1 MTPTAPGAASPQPG
15 AAPPEPDYGPSL
27 PELLRPR
34 LRALGTRGR
43 ILLGLVVVALLA
55 LVMVLLVS
63 KEASVESYVQT
74 EADARARGLEPL
86 EFRFD
91 RSSKLKISK
100 PAGAYV
106 MAERTKDGALVARFT
121 VTPFRM
127 QPRPGALASYLPLI
141 ATDLERAEARRRDHF
156 RLQFEGRARVNE
168 VEGYQYAFTARL
180 RQEGRPPRQLFGRVV
195 VLPEPYSYEDP
206 ETEYPPG
213 RNPSRGLLVTMLA
226 TTLDEAPSATR
237 VGDEGILQ
245 RPFRSFRYGGS

>member
-1 MTPTAPGAASPQPG
+1 MPTTP
-15 AAPPEPDYGPSL
+15 AAPRPEPDYGPSL

-34 LRALGTRGR
+34 LRALGRRGR
-43 ILLGLVVVALLA
+43 ILLGLVVAALVALIA
-55 LVMVLLVS
+55 VLLIS
-63 KEASVESYVQT
+63 KEASVASYTQT
-74 EADARARGLEPL
+74 AGDARARGLEPL

-91 RSSKLKISK
+91 RSSRLQLSK

-106 MAERTKDGALVARFT
+106 QAERTKDGVLVARFT
-121 VTPFRM
+121 VRPFRM
-127 QPRPGALASYLPLI
+127 ERRPGALASYLPLI
-141 ATDLERAEARRRDHF
+141 AVDLQRADARRYENF

-168 VEGYQYAFTARL
+168 VEGYQYAFTTRL

-206 ETEYPPG
+206 EAEYPPG
-213 RNPSRGLLVTMLA
+213 RNPTRGVLLTMLA

-245 RPFRSFRYGGS
+245 RPFRSFRYGTD

>member
-1 MTPTAPGAASPQPG
+1 MPACAEHRAQPQ
-15 AAPPEPDYGPSL
+15 PDYGPSL
-27 PELLRPR
+27 P
-34 LRALGTRGR
+34 RARCGRGCAR
-43 ILLGLVVVALLA
+43 SGAAGGSRSALAVLA
-55 LVMVLLVS
+55 LVALIATLLVS

-91 RSSKLKISK
+91 RSSKLELSK

-106 MAERTKDGALVARFT
+106 QAERTQGRRARGAASRS
-121 VTPFRM
+121 R
-127 QPRPGALASYLPLI
+127 RSGWSGGPGRSPSYLPLI
-141 ATDLERAEARRRDHF
+141 ATDLQRAAARRYDNF

-180 RQEGRPPRQLFGRVV
+180 RDPGRPPRQLFGRVV

-213 RNPSRGLLVTMLA
+213 RNPTRGRAAHDARDHARRGALA
-226 TTLDEAPSATR
+226 RRASATR
-237 VGDEGILQ
+237 ASCSA
-245 RPFRSFRYGGS
+245 RSAASATATD

>member
-1 MTPTAPGAASPQPG
+1 MPTTP
-15 AAPPEPDYGPSL
+15 AAPRPEPDYGPSL

-34 LRALGTRGR
+34 LRALGRRGR
-43 ILLGLVVVALLA
+43 ILLGLVVAALVALIA
-55 LVMVLLVS
+55 VLLIS
-63 KEASVESYVQT
+63 KEASVASYTQT
-74 EADARARGLEPL
+74 AGDARVRGLEPL

-91 RSSKLKISK
+91 RSSRLELSK

-106 MAERTKDGALVARFT
+106 QAERTKDGVLVARFT
-121 VTPFRM
+121 VRPFRM
-127 QPRPGALASYLPLI
+127 ERRPGALASYLPLI
-141 ATDLERAEARRRDHF
+141 AVDLQRADARRYENF

-168 VEGYQYAFTARL
+168 VEGYQYAFTTRL

-206 ETEYPPG
+206 EAEYPPG
-213 RNPSRGLLVTMLA
+213 RNPTRGLLLTMLA

-245 RPFRSFRYGGS
+245 RPFRSFRYGTD